1 MTITFDINAGIG
13 LASPKTVSVEVCDI
27 QASGDEM
34 RFAADL
40 TAAVKDFALNYK
52 PPKEPAP

>member
-1 MTITFDINAGIG
+1 MTITFDINAAIG
-13 LASPKTVSVEVCDI
+13 LTRPKTVSVEVCDV

-52 PPKEPAP
+52 PPKEG